1 MKKLAALTTALVISI
16 TMLSTITVSAK
27 SVKVPRA
34 KITKLQSAKPGNLT
48 IKIKKIKKVS
58 GYKVKLSQNKKFKKS
73 KTYKIKKNQKTVKG
87 LKEGKQY
94 FVKARAYKRIKLK
107 RKSKTVYGK
116 WSKVKSMKVKESE
129 EKPVQIDE
137 KTRERIGQI
146 EKLSGIMLS
155 DSVRFLNYS
164 YVKRIYENH
173 NNAIGYYI
181 FAKLQ
186 IKETELNSIVSNYHK
201 RDKEFIPHGLGRMNE
216 YCDWW
221 DLQISD
227 IKDSYCQLYVKRLS
241 DDYIIRS
248 ANREIAVTNEYAGN
262 GYLTVYLV
270 LQ

>member
-1 MKKLAALTTALVISI
+1 MKKIAALTTALVVSI
-16 TMLSTITVSAK
+16 TMLSTIPVSAK

-34 KITKLQSAKPGNLT
+34 KITKLQSTKPGNLT

-58 GYKVKLSQNKKFKKS
+58 GYKVKVSQNKKFKKS

-87 LKEGKQY
+87 LKQGKKY
-94 FVKARAYKRIKLK
+94 FVKVRAYKKIRLK

-116 WSKVKSMKVKESE
+116 WSKTKPIKVKESE

-137 KTRERIGQI
+137 KTKERIRQI

-164 YVKRIYENH
+164 YVKRIYEN
-173 NNAIGYYI
+173 NIVDYEIY
-181 FAKLQ
+181 AKLQ
-186 IKETELNSIVSNYHK
+186 IKETELNSTVSNYHK
-201 RDKEFIPHGLGRMNE
+201 REREFIPPGLERMNE
-216 YCDWW
+216 YIDWW
-221 DLQISD
+221 DLKISN

-248 ANREIAVTNEYAGN
+248 AKREIAVTNEYAGN